1 MAMYDLEAMNS
12 VATNLESLI
21 EEWKTSVNDLYS
33 IYTELDDMWDGDA
46 NDTFNDKFLNDDK
59 SKYDILADTLV
70 EYLEALKNAVKQ
82 YTEAENQVS
91 SMFN

>member
-1 MAMYDLEAMNS
+1 
-12 VATNLESLI
+12 
-21 EEWKTSVNDLYS
+21 
-33 IYTELDDMWDGDA
+33 MWDGDA
-46 NDTFNDKFLNDDK
+46 NDTFNNKFLNDDK
-59 SKYDILADTLV
+59 SKYDTLANTLV